1 MSVSLTRGGVRTVNL
16 DEESALDP
24 PCSNSA
30 VNRSI
35 FSILRERERE
45 RERVKILLIY
55 FLPSLFFHF

>member
-35 FSILRERERE
+35 FSILRERER
-45 RERVKILLIY
+45 VKILLIY